1 MSGNLEW
8 LHVAEKNIDFGLF
21 LEPYYTV
28 VYRLSSSHYCL
39 CYCSCVMSWSIKR
52 GGGSEIYIV
61 LCTHCFVFRFPW
73 RPGVL
78 FCKKKNPSAHLV
90 FTFPESLCFV
100 KVAKNC
106 VVAEHS
112 GNVYTLHFQILAL
125 CERADIRRV
134 HVAFWV
140 ELGSDSSVLPA
151 C

>member
-52 GGGSEIYIV
+52 GGGVKST
-61 LCTHCFVFRFPW
+61 LFSARTASCSDSLDDLACCFA
-73 RPGVL
+73 
-78 FCKKKNPSAHLV
+78 KKKKKSSAHLV

-100 KVAKNC
+100 TVAENC
-106 VVAEHS
+106 VVAVHS
-112 GNVYTLHFQILAL
+112 GNVYTFHFQILAL
-125 CERADIRRV
+125 CERADTSRTRRILSW
-134 HVAFWV
+134 ASERF
-140 ELGSDSSVLPA
+140 
-151 C
+151 